1 MKKHYVPKKIDI
13 SKIIVDPFNPPRRL
27 KRIELRALA
36 NDIKENG
43 LLDELKVRKPF
54 KGEKKGYYYLFEGHR
69 RLQAL
74 KMLKETKAD
83 CFVYTLENK
92 EEAERIYNSINSTS
106 MKMDSAQYAWR
117 WVNGC
122 TIPQKHLNDIIKLA
136 DWFGNC
142 KQQTIKDKKF
152 KKQIKDHCTG
162 ISPRAHVLVVES
174 FLKYLNTYTG
184 NNSNPS
190 NKKILNASF
199 KDHVIRSWKNSLMGK
214 KAEKPISRKRVIER
228 INSIK

>member
-1 MKKHYVPKKIDI
+1 MKRHYKAREIDM
-13 SKIIVDPFNPPRRL
+13 SKIVVDPFNPPERL

-174 FLKYLNTYTG
+174 LLKYLNTHPG
-184 NNSNPS
+184 NDDPS
-190 NKKILNASF
+190 KKKILNASF